1 MKIRATV
8 AAILVVIGIG
18 IVCVCSQTQTREPSA
33 GVPSAPAVA
42 TQDATAVAPRAATV
56 ISPAATALTLSATNQ
71 TPTVRGT
78 RPYVLVSAGFV
89 NKALLSAVERLTF
102 AAKLKKMAKENGGVR

>member
-18 IVCVCSQTQTREPSA
+18 IVCVCRQTQTRKPSA

-42 TQDATAVAPRAATV
+42 TQDAAAVAPRAATV
-56 ISPAATALTLSATNQ
+56 TSPAATALTLSATNQ
-71 TPTVRGT
+71 TPRYSQPGE
-78 RPYVLVSAGFV
+78 PFEEGW
-89 NKALLSAVERLTF
+89 LSLELKRL
-102 AAKLKKMAKENGGVR
+102 ADVGL